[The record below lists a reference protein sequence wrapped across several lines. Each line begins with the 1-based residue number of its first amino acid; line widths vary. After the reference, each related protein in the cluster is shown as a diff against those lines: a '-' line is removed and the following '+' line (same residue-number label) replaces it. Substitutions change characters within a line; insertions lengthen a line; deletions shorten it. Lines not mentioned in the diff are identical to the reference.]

1 VAKNPTITEPVDQ
14 GVGPPPSRPADI
26 MLVEIAKIQSDGEY
40 IKRDLGELRSD
51 MRELRD
57 RMAKIE
63 VKVDHL
69 PSKGHMAIVVT
80 TGLVI
85 AVGLATAITGLQNYL
100 AATKQLTVQSS
111 AQLSK

>member
-1 VAKNPTITEPVDQ
+1 MAKNPAVTEPTDQ
-14 GVGPPPSRPADI
+14 GVGPPPTRPADI
-26 MLVEIAKIQSDGEY
+26 VLVEIAKIQSDGEY

-57 RMAKIE
+57 RMKAIE

-69 PSKGHMAIVVT
+69 PSKSHIAVVVT
-80 TGLVI
+80 TALVI

-100 AATKQLTVQSS
+100 AVQKPAAVQSS
-111 AQLSK
+111 AQPGK